1 MRYRQFVEYRIPTDC
16 IIMIFCPMQAAL
28 KRITEEF
35 KLKDLPWIETMAV
48 TSSQPIELEDVHDDL
63 NRELA
68 FYQQALEAAKI
79 GREKVKAA
87 GIPFSRPDDFFAEMV
102 KSDEHMEKVQQ
113 NVLLRNGTVSV
124 LCFLNSYSYLF
135 YRSDNA
141 CLMKQLLLRLQRMQS
156 VSVSSRSL
164 ERRCKLKRFKNVKR
178 RRLKR
183 WTRSK
188 CSREVS

>member
-1 MRYRQFVEYRIPTDC
+1 
-16 IIMIFCPMQAAL
+16 MQAAL

>member
-1 MRYRQFVEYRIPTDC
+1 
-16 IIMIFCPMQAAL
+16 MQAAL

-124 LCFLNSYSYLF
+124 LCFLTHTLIF
-135 YRSDNA
+135 
-141 CLMKQLLLRLQRMQS
+141 
-156 VSVSSRSL
+156 V
-164 ERRCKLKRFKNVKR
+164 
-178 RRLKR
+178 
-183 WTRSK
+183 
-188 CSREVS
+188 